1 MAQIQNRPRERE
13 NEIENAYAIER
24 ERFLEEERI
33 RRAQAET
40 EGKIM
45 EAEYYAQ
52 KTQSQAGVS
61 RITFLMM
68 MAVAIVCDISLAL
81 IALIPYVGWVIN
93 GLLSPCVFILFFTWY
108 KIKGI
113 KYTSMRKMAVL
124 PAGLLIEMIPYIN
137 ILPGWTVSVIL
148 NTRGDMVNKKVKQI
162 PIQQNQFRNQQ
173 YAPLQPGTASKAELQ
188 IQARQ
193 AAKQGVSL
201 RPDIMKGYYSPGPVS
216 YLKFPTVEEA
226 AKTLPTAEQKT
237 QKSISA
243 EDGFKQIPSKNLPPK
258 ENYHF
263 AERRER
269 ELGRREKRRRAA

>member
-1 MAQIQNRPRERE
+1 MAQIQNRPREQE
-13 NEIENAYAIER
+13 NEIENAYAFER

-45 EAEYYAQ
+45 EADYYAQ

-81 IALIPYVGWVIN
+81 IALVPYVGWVIN

-124 PAGLLIEMIPYIN
+124 PAGLLIEMIPYVN
-137 ILPGWTVSVIL
+137 ILPGWTVSVFL
-148 NTRGDMVNKKVKQI
+148 NTQGDKINKIAKPFSSTKTISVS
-162 PIQQNQFRNQQ
+162 QQKPTQSQTPSAVEQ
-173 YAPLQPGTASKAELQ
+173 Q

-193 AAKQGVSL
+193 QAKQRSA
-201 RPDIMKGYYSPGPVS
+201 PQTTKEGYYKEGNLTFPKTQENQKDVPV
-216 YLKFPTVEEA
+216 L
-226 AKTLPTAEQKT
+226 EQNP

-243 EDGFKQIPSKNLPPK
+243 EDGFKQIPSKNLP
-258 ENYHF
+258 ERDNYHF

-269 ELGRREKRRRAA
+269 ELGRREERRRAA